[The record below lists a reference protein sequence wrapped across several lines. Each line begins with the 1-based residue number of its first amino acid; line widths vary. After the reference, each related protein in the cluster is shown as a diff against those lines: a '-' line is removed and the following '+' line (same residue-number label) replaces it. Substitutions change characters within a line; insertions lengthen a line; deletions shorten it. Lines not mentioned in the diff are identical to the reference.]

1 MPGADGSKASKRPV
15 LGFIGEAFRFS
26 AEALRANPVR
36 TLLTGLGMVI
46 GTASVI
52 LVVTI
57 SLTSR
62 DYILEQVQGIG
73 SNIIFAYY
81 ANAGGSAVADAD
93 YIKMADVETIRH
105 EVTSDIVAATGVMSN
120 FDRILIGGKEQDV
133 KVIGTDQDYQPVR
146 NIVISSGRFLDESDV
161 TLRTKT
167 VLLTDQLAARMFGG
181 REAALSQ
188 VIKIYVPE
196 ITVIAT
202 VHS

>member
-1 MPGADGSKASKRPV
+1 MFFS
-15 LGFIGEAFRFS
+15 EAVKFS
-26 AEALRANPVR
+26 AQALRASPIR
-36 TLLTGLGMVI
+36 SILTGLGMAI

-81 ANAGGSAVADAD
+81 ANAGAATVSEAD
-93 YIKMADVETIRH
+93 YIKMADVQTIRQ
-105 EVTSDIVAATGVMSN
+105 ELTSDIVAATGVMSN

-146 NIVISSGRFLDESDV
+146 NIVIG
-161 TLRTKT
+161 
-167 VLLTDQLAARMFGG
+167 
-181 REAALSQ
+181 
-188 VIKIYVPE
+188 
-196 ITVIAT
+196 
-202 VHS
+202 